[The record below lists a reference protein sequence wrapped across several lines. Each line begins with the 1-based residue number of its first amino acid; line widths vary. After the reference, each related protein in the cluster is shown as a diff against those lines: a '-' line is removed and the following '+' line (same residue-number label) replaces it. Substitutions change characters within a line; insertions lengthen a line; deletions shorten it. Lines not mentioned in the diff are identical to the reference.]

1 MQYRGSL
8 RDLDEHSKKIID
20 LESRLIQYVNAEAND
35 YGHHVLIS
43 FMGGYFL
50 GALTVILIL
59 VSR

>member
-1 MQYRGSL
+1 ME
-8 RDLDEHSKKIID
+8 EHSKKIID

-35 YGHHVLIS
+35 YGHNVLIS

>member
-20 LESRLIQYVNAEAND
+20 LESRLIQHVNAEEND
-35 YGHHVLIS
+35 YGHQVLIP
-43 FMGGYFL
+43 FIGGYIL
-50 GALTVILIL
+50 GAVTVILIL